1 MEDMRIELKDARK
14 AEENEKG
21 AGPLVMVPLYW
32 LESLIRDSEK
42 YWNTVTDADVLG
54 MVKDLQKSVK
64 ALYGQVDV
72 QHYAIV
78 ELKRSIEGDSEED
91 AALCKRQ
98 FVNMAD
104 VADVEKSSNT
114 DGKASKNPEKVT
126 SEPEKCTETSKKRPK
141 ATKKDPEEAGKK
153 KIDDGKIRAL
163 YEGGWKVKDIADEM
177 HLSDQTIYNH
187 LKAMGLMQ

>member
-1 MEDMRIELKDARK
+1 MEDTRIVKDARK
-14 AEENEKG
+14 EEENARK

-32 LESLIRDSEK
+32 LENLIRDSEK

-54 MVKDLQKSVK
+54 MMEDLQESVK
-64 ALYGQVDV
+64 ALLKQIDV
-72 QHYAIV
+72 HHDSIV
-78 ELKRSIEGDSEED
+78 ELKRSMEGGSEEGD
-91 AALCKRQ
+91 ALCKRQ

-104 VADVEKSSNT
+104 VADVEKSSNV
-114 DGKASKNPEKVT
+114 DVKASKNPEKVT

-141 ATKKDPEEAGKK
+141 ATKKDPEETGRKS
-153 KIDDGKIRAL
+153 IDDGKIQAL